1 MENHDII
8 QFEHHYNPIFHTQI
22 FKIKL
27 AQKFNL
33 QIYTTIYSNYHLF
46 ETNIK
51 AILRT
56 AHKLVLILY

>member
-1 MENHDII
+1 MENHDIV

-51 AILRT
+51 APISHSTSKNIFR
-56 AHKLVLILY
+56 V